1 MNIKDYKNFLEKITK
16 NLKQIDLNSV
26 LDDLKSIKIDDI
38 KNINY
43 RRLFY
48 DVRNSQY
55 LKPSIG
61 ILGASFFTI
70 FLFIPSIEAINTS
83 FKNAKKYKY
92 ESSDLPNKISKLENE
107 NLKFEEIKLKMSE
120 INSSFLKKKDIIFIS
135 QLMNET
141 AKKTNVNINTFSPIL
156 RPDSSKLCKESTFQK
171 QSKNFKAPKKSNL
184 RKKGFLVDNYFEVT
198 FKSDYLDMIRFFK
211 EIQQFDIMVVPHC
224 FEVNSQ
230 QKASS
235 SNNEDY
241 QENDSIIIPL
251 NEEYKPLISANELDK
266 INIDPNMGVV
276 ETKVVFKIP
285 SFNK

>member
-1 MNIKDYKNFLEKITK
+1 M
-16 NLKQIDLNSV
+16 SA
-26 LDDLKSIKIDDI
+26 
-38 KNINY
+38 
-43 RRLFY
+43 R
-48 DVRNSQY
+48 
-55 LKPSIG
+55 
-61 ILGASFFTI
+61 ILSKF
-70 FLFIPSIEAINTS
+70 
-83 FKNAKKYKY
+83 AK
-92 ESSDLPNKISKLENE
+92 ENE

-171 QSKNFKAPKKSNL
+171 QSKKFKAPKKSNL
-184 RKKGFLVDNYFEVT
+184 QKKGFLVDNYFEV
-198 FKSDYLDMIRFFK
+198 
-211 EIQQFDIMVVPHC
+211 
-224 FEVNSQ
+224 NSQ
-230 QKASS
+230 QKASL

>member
-1 MNIKDYKNFLEKITK
+1 MNIKDFKNFLEKITK

-55 LKPSIG
+55 LKPSID

-83 FKNAKKYKY
+83 LKNAKKYKY

-107 NLKFEEIKLKMSE
+107 NLKFEDIKLKMSE

-135 QLMNET
+135 QLINET
-141 AKKTNVNINTFSPIL
+141 AKKTNVNINT
-156 RPDSSKLCKESTFQK
+156 
-171 QSKNFKAPKKSNL
+171 
-184 RKKGFLVDNYFEVT
+184 
-198 FKSDYLDMIRFFK
+198 
-211 EIQQFDIMVVPHC
+211 
-224 FEVNSQ
+224 
-230 QKASS
+230 
-235 SNNEDY
+235 
-241 QENDSIIIPL
+241 
-251 NEEYKPLISANELDK
+251 
-266 INIDPNMGVV
+266 
-276 ETKVVFKIP
+276 
-285 SFNK
+285 